1 MAGAPTFPPN
11 LIRRAGLPIGCIL
24 FTRTPDMDY
33 PAPLARLIDELQRL
47 PGIGPKS
54 AQRIAFH
61 LLKTTGDE
69 TQRLAAAVE
78 ELKVSIRTCVRCH
91 AFTDREV
98 CTTCSDPARSDRVV
112 CVVEEPHNLMAIERT
127 RDFRGRYHV
136 LHGALSP
143 LQGIG
148 PDELRLSGLLERVHA
163 GGLEEVILATS
174 PTVEGEATAV
184 YLARI
189 LKPLGVKVTRIAM
202 GIPVGSD
209 LDWADEVTM
218 AKALEGRRE
227 Y

>member
-1 MAGAPTFPPN
+1 
-11 LIRRAGLPIGCIL
+11 
-24 FTRTPDMDY
+24 MDY
-33 PAPLARLIDELQRL
+33 PAPVARLIDELRKL
-47 PGIGPKS
+47 PGVGPKS

-61 LLKTTGDE
+61 LLRGSRE
-69 TQRLAAAVE
+69 EASRLAESIGSLLDGIRFCSACNAV
-78 ELKVSIRTCVRCH
+78 
-91 AFTDREV
+91 TDQEI
-98 CTTCSDPARSDRVV
+98 CATCSDPARSSRVL
-112 CVVEEPHNLMAIERT
+112 CVVEEPHDVIAIEKT

-148 PDELRLSGLLERVHA
+148 PDELRIQGLLDRVRA
-163 GGLEEVILATS
+163 GGVEEVILATS

-189 LKPLGVKVTRIAM
+189 LKPLGARVTRIAM
-202 GIPVGSD
+202 GVPVGSD
-209 LDWADEVTM
+209 LEWADEVTM